1 MVVLAE
7 RALAALGIL
16 PMAVLAEQAL
26 AALGISRMVVQDVP
40 MVLPMDQL
48 AQVVA
53 LAMVVVVAAVA
64 VAVIR
69 LLHSA
74 VPIQSKMTQSKRK
87 RPLNWKV
94 RFLPCLLGLCSV

>member
-7 RALAALGIL
+7 QAQAALGIL
-16 PMAVLAEQAL
+16 RMAVLAEQAQ
-26 AALGISRMVVQDVP
+26 AALGILRMVVLDVP
-40 MVLPMDQL
+40 MGPPMDQL

-53 LAMVVVVAAVA
+53 LAMAVA
-64 VAVIR
+64 VAVVAVIR

-94 RFLPCLLGLCSV
+94 RFLPCLRGLCYV